1 MKMEKNT
8 SAPPINGENPDNDFS
23 KIVNQNGIYRSSVI
37 TSARSSVIHIIDRKV
52 EAGNVGKADIEEQSQ
67 PLNYTWKKSY
77 NDVLDDKIKNELEA
91 EGRTIKEL
99 LKEEPRVEHSDSSTV
114 LLNKDHHGKLRNCPR
129 ESNMKLWKEQ
139 YEILTNTPFDTL
151 CKSVHQSGNIHK
163 KANTAEKDHE
173 EHSIDEDRLAHIG
186 YPELR
191 FRMEDL
197 DLVDK
202 LYDTMAECT
211 KTLIRPELYQ
221 AFIDNWLGS
230 ITHSEMVDIIAR
242 GKHRQVLLHSKVM
255 ASVPFFNE
263 LSKRYKKY
271 IQPDE

>member
-1 MKMEKNT
+1 MGYNN
-8 SAPPINGENPDNDFS
+8 S
-23 KIVNQNGIYRSSVI
+23 
-37 TSARSSVIHIIDRKV
+37 
-52 EAGNVGKADIEEQSQ
+52 VGKADIGEQSQPLNYSWKKNNEDFLDEKIKNELEEQSQ

-129 ESNMKLWKEQ
+129 ESNMKLWKEP

-263 LSKRYKKY
+263 LSKRYKK
-271 IQPDE
+271 IFNRMNKI